1 MESTNKHVTL
11 VTTVH
16 SGVTGQDGNLPPVDD
31 DFSDETETKNS
42 SRVHS
47 VYDSY
52 LAEAAADCTLNKTF
66 DFLHMLNPSN
76 RLKQCMLGID
86 EAGRGPVLGPMVY
99 ACAIAPI
106 ERLNDLKEI
115 GLADSKVL
123 NEQQRENLLTEML
136 QKTDWI
142 VGAVHVISP
151 VFITEK
157 MLDRRKTSLNT
168 ISHDSAIGLIHN
180 ALDKNVNLTEVYV
193 DTVGKAEHYEAK
205 LQALFPNLKIRVESK
220 ADSTYPIVSAASIY
234 AKVTRDRLLQLW
246 PKHKR
251 GCIPENTPLG
261 SGYPGDPLTKK
272 YLETCLDPVFG
283 FPSLVRSSW
292 STATNLMEKHGV
304 PVAWEDDVDEEK
316 KAEAKRLARKRELSK
331 GTCKLSNFFH
341 SEPNET
347 KKATTRQPY
356 FTHCAMVHVDRLI

>member
-1 MESTNKHVTL
+1 MENTNKHVTP
-11 VTTVH
+11 VKTVC
-16 SGVTGQDGNLPPVDD
+16 SGVTGLDANSPPVDD
-31 DFSDETETKNS
+31 DSLNERGIKKSNQ
-42 SRVHS
+42 VCS

-52 LAEAAADCTLNKTF
+52 LAQAAADCTLNKAF
-66 DFLHMLNPSN
+66 DFLHLLNPSN

-99 ACAIAPI
+99 ACAIAPV
-106 ERLNDLKEI
+106 ERLNDLKKI

-123 NEQQRENLLTEML
+123 NERQREDLLAEML

-157 MLDRRKTSLNT
+157 MLDRCKTSLNT

-180 ALDKNVNLTEVYV
+180 ALDKNVNITEVYV

-205 LQALFPNLKIRVESK
+205 LQALFPKLKIRVESK

-251 GCIPENTPLG
+251 GWVPEDTPLG

-292 STATNLMEKHGV
+292 STATTLMEKHGV
-304 PVAWEDDVDEEK
+304 PIAW
-316 KAEAKRLARKRELSK
+316 
-331 GTCKLSNFFH
+331 
-341 SEPNET
+341 
-347 KKATTRQPY
+347 
-356 FTHCAMVHVDRLI
+356 